1 MHSPLIARPRVSSK
15 IYTPEGFRLYSFIYL
30 DSSPLRLEVRKL
42 TLKRKSQVDLLV
54 VADVGEIREIVEN
67 LVDLVVVEVW
77 LCVLVPQVAKGMVQP
92 HHLVVV
98 EVVEVINV
106 VAVVQVAVVQVA
118 VVTVMV
124 VVHLVVDAITGDDIS
139 LKRVNSL
146 RLWTKI
152 SNYKMEIKY
161 RYKAV

>member
-1 MHSPLIARPRVSSK
+1 M
-15 IYTPEGFRLYSFIYL
+15 
-30 DSSPLRLEVRKL
+30 EVRKL

>member
-1 MHSPLIARPRVSSK
+1 M
-15 IYTPEGFRLYSFIYL
+15 
-30 DSSPLRLEVRKL
+30 EVRKL

-106 VAVVQVAVVQVA
+106 VAVVAVVQVAVVQVA